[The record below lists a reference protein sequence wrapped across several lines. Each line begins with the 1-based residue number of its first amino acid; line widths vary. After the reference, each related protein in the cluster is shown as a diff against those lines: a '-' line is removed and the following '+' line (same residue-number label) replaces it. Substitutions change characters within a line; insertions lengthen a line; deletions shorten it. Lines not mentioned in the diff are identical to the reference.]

1 MKIYVDNYPLQ
12 KLAGLMPHLDK
23 YKTGSNAVVKLYSPT
38 SGVYQIENTRA
49 YKLYPPLIANSS
61 IAHLY
66 NGFSIIIQRE
76 ECIKEEVFS
85 QLPVQCL
92 YVQETTTKY
101 VLNTVDPMVFL
112 MVEGV
117 LQSQM
122 PSQPQLT
129 NFYFETNGM
138 CEGINN
144 AQFQQEFSGLLS
156 LLK

>member
-1 MKIYVDNYPLQ
+1 MKMYVDNYPLQ
-12 KLAGLMPHLDK
+12 KLAGVMPHLDK
-23 YKTGSNAVVKLYSPT
+23 YKAGSNTVVKLYSPT
-38 SGVYQIENTRA
+38 SGVYQIERARA
-49 YKLYPPLIANSS
+49 YKLYPPHIVNPS
-61 IAHLY
+61 ITHSY

-76 ECIKEEVFS
+76 ECIKEEVTS

-101 VLNTVDPMVFL
+101 ALNPRDPMVFL

-117 LQSQM
+117 LTQSN
-122 PSQPQLT
+122 PHLT
-129 NFYFETNGM
+129 NFYFETNGV

>member
-1 MKIYVDNYPLQ
+1 MKMYVDNYPLQ

-23 YKTGSNAVVKLYSPT
+23 YKTGSNTVVKLYSSS
-38 SGVYQIENTRA
+38 SGVYQIEKTRA
-49 YKLYPPLIANSS
+49 YKLYPPIIVNPSFS
-61 IAHLY
+61 HLY
-66 NGFSIIIQRE
+66 NGFSIIIQRDD
-76 ECIKEEVFS
+76 CIKEEVTS

-101 VLNTVDPMVFL
+101 AINPRDPMVFL

-117 LQSQM
+117 LSSSQS
-122 PSQPQLT
+122 QLT

>member
-1 MKIYVDNYPLQ
+1 MKMYVDNYPLQ

-23 YKTGSNAVVKLYSPT
+23 FKTGSNTVVKLYSPS
-38 SGVYQIENTRA
+38 SGVYQIEKTRA
-49 YKLYPPLIANSS
+49 YKLYPPLIVNPS
-61 IAHLY
+61 ITHLY
-66 NGFSIIIQRE
+66 NGFSIIIQRD
-76 ECIKEEVFS
+76 ECIKEEVVS

-92 YVQETTTKY
+92 YVQETIVKY
-101 VLNTVDPMVFL
+101 ALNPVDPLVFL

-117 LQSQM
+117 ITGSSQSH
-122 PSQPQLT
+122 LT
-129 NFYFETNGM
+129 NFYFETNGV

>member
-1 MKIYVDNYPLQ
+1 MYVDNYPLQ

-23 YKTGSNAVVKLYSPT
+23 FKAGSNTVVKLYSPS
-38 SGVYQIENTRA
+38 SGVYQIEKTRA
-49 YKLYPPLIANSS
+49 YKLYPPLIVNPS
-61 IAHLY
+61 ITHSY

-76 ECIKEEVFS
+76 ECIKEEVVS

-92 YVQETTTKY
+92 YVQETIVKY
-101 VLNTVDPMVFL
+101 ALNPVDPLVFL

-117 LQSQM
+117 LTQSQ
-122 PSQPQLT
+122 SHLT
-129 NFYFETNGM
+129 NFYFETNGV

>member
-12 KLAGLMPHLDK
+12 KLAGVMPHLDK
-23 YKTGSNAVVKLYSPT
+23 YKTGSNTFVKLYSPT
-38 SGVYQIENTRA
+38 SGIYQIENSRA

-61 IAHLY
+61 ITHLY

-76 ECIKEEVFS
+76 ECIKEEVSS

-92 YVQETTTKY
+92 LVQETTVKY
-101 VLNTVDPMVFL
+101 ALNPIDPMVFL

-117 LQSQM
+117 LHSQSQ
-122 PSQPQLT
+122 SQLT
-129 NFYFETNGM
+129 NFYFQTNGI

>member
-1 MKIYVDNYPLQ
+1 MKMYVDNYPLQ
-12 KLAGLMPHLDK
+12 KLAGLMQHLDK
-23 YKTGSNAVVKLYSPT
+23 YKTGSNTVVKLYSPT
-38 SGVYQIENTRA
+38 SGVYQIEKTRA
-49 YKLYPPLIANSS
+49 YKLHPPHIVTPS
-61 IAHLY
+61 ITHLY

-76 ECIKEEVFS
+76 ECIKEEVTS

-92 YVQETTTKY
+92 YVQETIVKY
-101 VLNTVDPMVFL
+101 ALNSVDPLVFL

-117 LQSQM
+117 LSQAQS
-122 PSQPQLT
+122 QLT
-129 NFYFETNGM
+129 NFYFETNGV

>member
-1 MKIYVDNYPLQ
+1 MKMYVDNYPLQ

-23 YKTGSNAVVKLYSPT
+23 FKASSNTVVKLYSPS
-38 SGVYQIENTRA
+38 SGVYQIEKTRA
-49 YKLYPPLIANSS
+49 YKLYPPLIVNPS
-61 IAHLY
+61 ITHLY
-66 NGFSIIIQRE
+66 NGFSIIIQRD
-76 ECIKEEVFS
+76 ECIKEEVVS

-92 YVQETTTKY
+92 YVQETIVKY
-101 VLNTVDPMVFL
+101 AVNPVDPLVFL

-117 LQSQM
+117 ITGSSQSH
-122 PSQPQLT
+122 LT
-129 NFYFETNGM
+129 NFYFETNGV

>member
-1 MKIYVDNYPLQ
+1 MKMYVDNYPLQ

-23 YKTGSNAVVKLYSPT
+23 FKAGSNTVVKLYSPS
-38 SGVYQIENTRA
+38 SGVYQIEKTRA
-49 YKLYPPLIANSS
+49 YKLYPPLIVNPS
-61 IAHLY
+61 ITHSY

-76 ECIKEEVFS
+76 ECIKEEVVS

-92 YVQETTTKY
+92 YVQETIVKY
-101 VLNTVDPMVFL
+101 ALNPVDPLVFL

-117 LQSQM
+117 LTQSQ
-122 PSQPQLT
+122 SHLT
-129 NFYFETNGM
+129 NFYFETNGV

>member
-1 MKIYVDNYPLQ
+1 MKMYVDNYPLQ

-23 YKTGSNAVVKLYSPT
+23 FKAGSNTVVKLYSPS
-38 SGVYQIENTRA
+38 SGIYQIEKTRA
-49 YKLYPPLIANSS
+49 YKLYPPLIVNPS
-61 IAHLY
+61 ISHIY

-76 ECIKEEVFS
+76 ECIKEEVVS

-92 YVQETTTKY
+92 YVKETTTKY
-101 VLNTVDPMVFL
+101 ALNPVDPMVFL

-117 LQSQM
+117 VS
-122 PSQPQLT
+122 PTQPHLT
-129 NFYFETNGM
+129 NFYFETNGV